1 MKILLVEDDRKIG
14 QFVKKGLEEV
24 ACVTVWARSRKEA
37 REAGAKTILTSS
49 SSTSDCRTAVA
60 CNC

>member
-24 ACVTVWARSRKEA
+24 AYAAVWVKTAQEA
-37 REAGAKTILTSS
+37 RGTKWMTRSPA
-49 SSTSDCRTAVA
+49 
-60 CNC
+60 